1 MNKLVSVL
9 MLSLAVSSFAQVEKK
24 SDEVEKSCDRK
35 YLQGDRGNRAIQFVS
50 RIMAGRARI
59 EWDPVL
65 RQMVIFGKADHV
77 AHAEELLRKFD
88 VPEVVKPAKT
98 FEFTIYL
105 VGAYVDPARTRGG
118 PLPADL
124 DSVVKEMRSAFG
136 YKGFGLLDAIPV
148 SAKNSSRITEY
159 DGLLPVTAVGA
170 SLRHFYRVLIDSPQ
184 LLDDGK
190 TVLTPEFKFTVDIPS
205 RSNGAKAGETGIR
218 SDLTVREGQKVVL
231 GKIRLDD
238 GDNAVF
244 LVVTVK
250 IL

>member
-9 MLSLAVSSFAQVEKK
+9 MFSLAINGLAQVEKK
-24 SDEVEKSCDRK
+24 SEQVEKSFEPK

-65 RQMVIFGKADHV
+65 RQVVIFGSADHV

-88 VPEVVKPAKT
+88 VPEVRKPAKT

-105 VGAYVDPARTRGG
+105 VGAYVDPASTRGG
-118 PLPADL
+118 PMPADL
-124 DSVVKEMRSAFG
+124 DSVVKEMRSACAYRAFR
-136 YKGFGLLDAIPV
+136 LLDTIPV
-148 SAKNSSRITEY
+148 STRTTSRMTEY
-159 DGLLPVTAVGA
+159 DGILPVTAVGA
-170 SLRHFYRVLIDSPQ
+170 GTRYFYKVLIDSPQ

-205 RSNGAKAGETGIR
+205 PSSGVKAGESGIR

-250 IL
+250 IV